1 MRATIFVYICV
12 YIHIHI
18 CVYIYTHTHIY
29 DRHTHT
35 HIYMCVCV
43 CVIGAGYFFQGMS
56 KFSIE
61 FASDG
66 QHSAELMIFKIRR
79 HKIIKQNCF

>member
-1 MRATIFVYICV
+1 MIA
-12 YIHIHI
+12 IHT
-18 CVYIYTHTHIY
+18 YIYIY
-29 DRHTHT
+29 
-35 HIYMCVCV
+35 IYIY
-43 CVIGAGYFFQGMS
+43 VIGAGYFFQGMS
-56 KFSIE
+56 KFSLE

>member
-1 MRATIFVYICV
+1 MC
-12 YIHIHI
+12 IHIYTHTYMIGIHTHI
-18 CVYIYTHTHIY
+18 YIYTHMCVCVYIYIY
-29 DRHTHT
+29 V
-35 HIYMCVCV
+35 CVCV